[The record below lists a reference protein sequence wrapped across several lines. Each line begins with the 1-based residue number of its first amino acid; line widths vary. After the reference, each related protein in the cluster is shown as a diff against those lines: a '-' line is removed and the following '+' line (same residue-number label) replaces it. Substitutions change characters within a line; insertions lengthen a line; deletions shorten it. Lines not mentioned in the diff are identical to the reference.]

1 MAKHGIRAVAS
12 VFLCVLST
20 VLASC
25 AGHLFSRA
33 MVPPDR
39 TRPVVRIETKDGV
52 EYGAATTEGILF
64 LNQRGSSGPCRVHY
78 FLGHRLMVDSGEI
91 LPFGGVY
98 HEASI
103 DLKHQWA
110 PVLTRDLRPD
120 DRLYVIL
127 MTRGRVQRVR
137 VFLAWDD
144 GVEGDVLRWPGRE
157 LPAGAGVWVKQDSET
172 YVFAGLV
179 SATAEL
185 SRKGREAKYY
195 LFTGPARLREALA
208 QPRRMFPPRR
218 IKYRP
223 DDITVIKKAR

>member
-1 MAKHGIRAVAS
+1 MGGVGQEPVLQGREVVARHGIGVL
-12 VFLCVLST
+12 LCVLST

-25 AGHLFSRA
+25 AGYLFSRA

-103 DLKHQWA
+103 DLKH
-110 PVLTRDLRPD
+110 RR
-120 DRLYVIL
+120 
-127 MTRGRVQRVR
+127 
-137 VFLAWDD
+137 
-144 GVEGDVLRWPGRE
+144 
-157 LPAGAGVWVKQDSET
+157 
-172 YVFAGLV
+172 
-179 SATAEL
+179 SATAW
-185 SRKGREAKYY
+185 
-195 LFTGPARLREALA
+195 
-208 QPRRMFPPRR
+208 
-218 IKYRP
+218 
-223 DDITVIKKAR
+223 